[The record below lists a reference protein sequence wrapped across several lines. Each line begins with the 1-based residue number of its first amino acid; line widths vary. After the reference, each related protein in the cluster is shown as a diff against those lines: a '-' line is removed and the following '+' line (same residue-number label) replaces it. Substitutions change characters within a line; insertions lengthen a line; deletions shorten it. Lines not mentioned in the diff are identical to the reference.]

1 MRILMLKSRLRIEE
15 DPFVFRIAASS
26 EGISNLATLIIH
38 SNEMKRVTHEM
49 VELCTEYSERGE
61 TRYR

>member
-1 MRILMLKSRLRIEE
+1 MLKSRLRIEE

-26 EGISNLATLIIH
+26 EGISNLATLIIN
-38 SNEMKRVTHEM
+38 SNEMKRVITHEK

-61 TRYR
+61 THYR